1 MKDRYDVSHLPEG
14 QFQPGSKGLVLKNLL
29 GIKNKKEMEALETKQ
44 LERALDICAHRYG
57 RSYQFTARDVLDMHK
72 EWLGAIYPWAGTYRQ
87 VNTSKGNFTFAA
99 AAQIPKLMNEF
110 EKTILKIW
118 TPCKNMDFSQDAK
131 ALAIVHAELM
141 LIHPFREGNG
151 RLGRILSTLMA
162 LQAGFVPLDFGDVRG
177 KTQKFYFAA
186 VQSAMKKDYAPMQK
200 IFEDVIRKTMRKYL

>member
-44 LERALDICAHRYG
+44 LERALDICAHR
-57 RSYQFTARDVLDMHK
+57 YQFTARDVLDMHK